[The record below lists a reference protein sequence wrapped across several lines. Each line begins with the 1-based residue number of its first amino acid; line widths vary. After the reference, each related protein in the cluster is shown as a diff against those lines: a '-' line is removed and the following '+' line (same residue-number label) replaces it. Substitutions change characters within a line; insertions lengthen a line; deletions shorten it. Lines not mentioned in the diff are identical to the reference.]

1 MRVTRLTVEAL
12 GQGPSVMRTSRTVLE
27 VLGQVS
33 SVLRASRLDL
43 EVLGEQVAPQL
54 RASRIVAEV
63 LGKSAAWLQTSRLDL
78 EVLGEQ
84 AVSWLRTSRVG
95 VEALGVSTTELR
107 VSRLGFEVLGGLVGV
122 CASQLQLTDVA
133 GAVLIATSRE
143 SKRMFIFEAPYPGIV
158 TTTILPNLQFS
169 DSEQLLDSV
178 SRKTAVDGTRYTY
191 VKRRSRKKF
200 HWPFRLSRPKSLEL
214 FEFYRA
220 YNAVKIRVTDHNGRV
235 WLGYFTT
242 NPLELDVTSKAAP
255 AITPFL
261 RGELV
266 NVDVEFEGTEV

>member
-12 GQGPSVMRTSRTVLE
+12 GPGPSAVRTSRTTLE
-27 VLGQVS
+27 VLGQGP
-33 SVLRASRLDL
+33 SVLRASRLVT

-78 EVLGEQ
+78 EVLG
-84 AVSWLRTSRVG
+84 
-95 VEALGVSTTELR
+95 VSTTELR
-107 VSRLGFEVLGGLVGV
+107 VSRLGFEVLGGLVGM

-143 SKRMFIFEAPYPGIV
+143 SKRMFIFEAPYPAIV